1 MGICGQLT
9 NSIYFLSP
17 VRVLVRALTSESKAS
32 TNVESR
38 TAKWIYLYNSIN
50 VYENNRQSATVQSH
64 KTIAKSRQFHRN
76 YGILQ
81 AAVSAE
87 NPGGEIHEKKLE
99 TSECDDLFYVLAAI
113 FFA

>member
-1 MGICGQLT
+1 
-9 NSIYFLSP
+9 
-17 VRVLVRALTSESKAS
+17 
-32 TNVESR
+32 
-38 TAKWIYLYNSIN
+38 

-81 AAVSAE
+81 GAVSAE
-87 NPGGEIHEKKLE
+87 NPGGEIREKKLE
-99 TSECDDLFYVLAAI
+99 TSECDDLFYVLAAS